1 MVLGEVTSKVDE
13 KKPSCLLRH
22 RLWPSCRS
30 ADEDEDN
37 RRDKSP
43 SFAVGVDSP
52 ESVASGEAPR
62 EGMLDLRRVLRVG
75 KDPVVRLIQV
85 PPKRRTMTVRGSR
98 NAPTPM
104 MVTSSGWKINAL
116 YRGRRE

>member
-1 MVLGEVTSKVDE
+1 MVFGEVTSKVDE
-13 KKPSCLLRH
+13 KIPSCLLRH

-30 ADEDEDN
+30 ADEDEDR
-37 RRDKSP
+37 RRDNRP

-52 ESVASGEAPR
+52 DSVASGELPR
-62 EGMLDLRRVLRVG
+62 EGMLDLRRVLRAG
-75 KDPVVRLIQV
+75 NDPVVRLIQV

-104 MVTSSGWKINAL
+104 MV
-116 YRGRRE
+116 